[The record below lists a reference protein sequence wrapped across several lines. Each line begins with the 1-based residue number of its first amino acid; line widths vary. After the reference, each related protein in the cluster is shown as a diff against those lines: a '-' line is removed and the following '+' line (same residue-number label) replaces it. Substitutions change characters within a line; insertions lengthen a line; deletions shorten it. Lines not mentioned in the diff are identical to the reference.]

1 MGVYEDIRKSTYTK
15 PQGVY
20 ARIHAND
27 KKETPKVEIAKS
39 VEPVIDMS
47 KYTPEEQKML
57 SSGQYKVNPTY
68 DPNNKYS
75 PKLLYSGELKTSE
88 NLNENAKGLD
98 KAKIVAG
105 KVGNTLKDIVA
116 SAGVGAISAAEG
128 LANTGIAAVG
138 NIANLVG
145 AKDAGNYLTN
155 MVKDD
160 ITGELQQKL
169 DTSTKSGYG
178 RYTPSILGMDVRNIS
193 QEGARMLTAGV
204 GGLPGFIGSAIG
216 GNTQEALNE
225 GQSLGRA
232 SIYGGITGTIEGATE
247 KLFDTFKLLGG
258 GVLDKVIPK
267 NVVARLATAP
277 LGEYVEEW
285 ISQGANPFVKMAT
298 YDADIKN
305 PVGSWDNFKEWLSNN
320 HEAGWQGFVMGL
332 VLQGGSD
339 ISNAEA
345 RQQYKN
351 EVTKAVD
358 KIKGLTQ
365 QQKQEAINKLVKESE
380 DSKIQIEQVMQNYKQ
395 NSQYDKYIPQTQEQ
409 NIKLPTSQKNVAREL
424 PTNDF
429 QEQSKQTILPTQK
442 IQETVNS
449 AKIVGMSDF
458 DVKKAQD
465 MHKMLQSGSNLKF
478 YDSKNVP
485 AGVDSRAINANGFY
499 KDGTL
504 WINKDSKRQV
514 EKILGHELTH
524 HLENT
529 KVYTDFANAILDSN
543 MFYDYITTQGY
554 DNVAQFKEN
563 LRQRGYSDQEM
574 DSEMVSMFVED
585 NLFDSQEKID
595 RIARENRTL
604 AQKIL
609 NWLSDMKTRLVGTS
623 QEKELLRIENMYRKA
638 IQQANSTNI
647 KTDAKYSVKNVADF
661 NQTEYNNIQ
670 EIQLP
675 AKEYGRLAHIVDTDT
690 SIKPGLNYVETSDST
705 YVIYQKEYNDFKV
718 VGKLEGGGVNDA
730 VTNRNIRGI
739 DETRN
744 AREGLQNTSE
754 NIQNERAAENN
765 DELLDRNTRGRN
777 NEVES
782 DNDGVR
788 NKQNVAGKEPAFSL
802 PETDNQG
809 RKLSAEQQEFFKD
822 SKVRDEDGN
831 LQVMYHGTNGEFAKF
846 NKGTANGWLG
856 KGIYLTTKKDYAKKQ
871 GKKTMAVY
879 ANLSNPF
886 ISKSDDPF
894 SFISEVQ
901 KIYPEADSFNVA
913 EVLQRNGYDGI
924 IYTHWDAEVGTMVN
938 AFEPNQ
944 IKNVDNTSP
953 TENVDIRYS
962 INPIDIAKNPPNPQ
976 SGLDALKR
984 AGREKV
990 GDSQSSFMRNIHN
1003 QSIFDDT
1010 FKEMAWDDKN
1020 IRTYGSISNKE
1031 TMQQA
1036 NDAINEQGQKWV
1048 DRFKDKNSGEMKA
1061 VDIAGGF
1068 ILMNRYQQV
1077 GDYESM
1083 LRIAE
1088 KLREAG
1094 TRQGQTIQLF
1104 SILGRMTPE
1113 GMTYYAQKELSK
1125 AYDEILKNKTQ
1136 AWADEHADEFKLTE
1150 KDIDFIQRRVNQAA
1164 KLPEGRDKYVLLGEI
1179 ASRIQS
1185 KIPPQPGQSLKA
1197 LARNSMLLNPKTMVR
1212 NVLGNVVIAPAHIV
1226 SDFVGTGIDKAIS
1239 NKTGSRTTGTFDIK
1253 SLKGAKKGFY
1263 ESFDDFRR
1271 GITTRDLSGDRFE
1284 IGKGGKNFSENHTG
1298 IFATPR
1304 DALGKA
1310 LNALDRVTGY
1320 LLESGDRPFYET
1332 WFINSLNNQM
1342 ELNNAVKPTA
1352 EMIQI
1357 ATEEALQ
1364 RTWQDNNTYSNAVS
1378 GIREFLNLAKING
1391 YGIGDMVMPFVKT
1404 PANLTKAIVDFSP
1417 LGAINALIKTSQ
1429 FNKDIGKGQAT
1440 AAQQRAV
1447 VKAWSQVI
1455 TGTLGMAI
1463 ATALAEAGVLGGGSD
1478 EDKDV
1483 REFEQKILGIKP
1495 YSIKIGDKTY
1505 TYDWAQPL
1513 GTSAAIVADTVKSL
1527 KNSKDM
1533 EDKLNA
1539 ILQGATSGASVFL
1552 DQSFVKS
1559 IRQFFEEDGMIS
1571 GLLELIMNE
1580 PSKFTP
1586 QFLSQ
1591 IAQIQDDTA
1600 RTSYVY
1606 NNPLETAKNKIKAKI
1621 PGLRETLEPS
1631 VDVLGREVKTDN
1643 SVGNVMFNPAN
1654 TAFARTTKG
1663 AEEMYRVYQAT
1674 GDKAAIAQVAPY
1686 YFNVGSDKIVLTP
1699 QQRTQYQKTTGK
1711 IASDGV
1717 ENLLKNNAY
1726 KLLEDVDKA
1735 EILKD
1740 LYSYGNAIAKA
1751 EASKKY
1757 LLPKEFQKIKDSGM
1771 QPEEYILMKY
1781 IANSGG
1787 TKREELYN
1795 ALISSGYSKIKV
1807 EDFLED
1813 YKGYKF
1819 DNTSKN
1825 TLPTSSLLRSKLP
1838 SLKK

>member
-1 MGVYEDIRKSTYTK
+1 MERSKDFFVNQSNQRNKSFFVTENSLPTK
-15 PQGVY
+15 E
-20 ARIHAND
+20 
-27 KKETPKVEIAKS
+27 K
-39 VEPVIDMS
+39 IDLS

-57 SSGQYKVNPTY
+57 SSGQYKINPTY

-75 PKLLYSGELKTSE
+75 SKLIYSGELKTSE
-88 NLNENAKGLD
+88 NIHDNVTGLE
-98 KAKIVAG
+98 KAKITAG
-105 KVGNTLKDIVA
+105 KIGNTVKDIVA

-128 LANTGIAAVG
+128 LANTGIATVG

-380 DSKIQIEQVMQNYKQ
+380 DSKIQIEQVMRNYKQ

-429 QEQSKQTILPTQK
+429 QEQGKQTILPTQK

-449 AKIVGMSDF
+449 AKIAGMSDF
-458 DVKKAQD
+458 DIKKATD
-465 MHKMLQSGSNLKF
+465 LHKMLRSGANLKF

-485 AGVDSRAINANGFY
+485 TGVDSRAIDANGFY
-499 KDGTL
+499 QDGTV
-504 WINKDSKRQV
+504 WINKDSKMQV
-514 EKILGHELTH
+514 ERILGHELTH
-524 HLENT
+524 YGESDEFIN
-529 KVYTDFANAILDSN
+529 NILDSN
-543 MFYDYITTQGY
+543 LFYDFIAKEGFS
-554 DNVAQFKEN
+554 NVAEYKQYLKEN
-563 LRQRGYSDQEM
+563 KGYKDYEL
-574 DSEMVSMFVED
+574 DSEMAAHFVEEE
-585 NLFDSQEKID
+585 LFGKQETID
-595 RIARENRTL
+595 RLARENRTL

-609 NWLSDMKTRLVGTS
+609 NWLSDLRIKLVGTS

-638 IQQANSTNI
+638 IQQT
-647 KTDAKYSVKNVADF
+647 
-661 NQTEYNNIQ
+661 Q
-670 EIQLP
+670 
-675 AKEYGRLAHIVDTDT
+675 
-690 SIKPGLNYVETSDST
+690 
-705 YVIYQKEYNDFKV
+705 
-718 VGKLEGGGVNDA
+718 A
-730 VTNRNIRGI
+730 VTNETKYYVRNSENGKPYIEITNDILENIPQNQWVSKVKEIFKNKLADGI
-739 DETRN
+739 NMEIFDIAVNAKSRNEFVNSDYTRN
-744 AREGLQNTSE
+744 LKANNNELYAEKMRMVE
-754 NIQNERAAENN
+754 NLDEIVRNAYNVKNEDPKHERKDNLKSFNRGNIDVKIGNN
-765 DELLDRNTRGRN
+765 DYTVEVVTAITANN
-777 NEVES
+777 NEIFY
-782 DNDGVR
+782 DI
-788 NKQNVAGKEPAFSL
+788 VAIKPTKIKTPSI
-802 PETDNQG
+802 
-809 RKLSAEQQEFFKD
+809 R
-822 SKVRDEDGN
+822 R
-831 LQVMYHGTNGEFAKF
+831 
-846 NKGTANGWLG
+846 TA
-856 KGIYLTTKKDYAKKQ
+856 
-871 GKKTMAVY
+871 
-879 ANLSNPF
+879 
-886 ISKSDDPF
+886 
-894 SFISEVQ
+894 
-901 KIYPEADSFNVA
+901 EADS
-913 EVLQRNGYDGI
+913 
-924 IYTHWDAEVGTMVN
+924 
-938 AFEPNQ
+938 
-944 IKNVDNTSP
+944 KNEDVSN
-953 TENVDIRYS
+953 NS
-962 INPIDIAKNPPNPQ
+962 INQNEQSVNNVKYSKNPIEIAKNPPSPQ
-976 SGLDALKR
+976 TGLDALKK

-1010 FKEMAWDDKN
+1010 FKEMALDDKN
-1020 IRTYGSISNKE
+1020 IRTYESISNKE
-1031 TMQQA
+1031 TLQKA

-1048 DRFKDKNSGEMKA
+1048 DRFLDKNNGEMKA
-1061 VDIAGGF
+1061 TDIAGGF

-1083 LRIAE
+1083 LRVAE
-1088 KLREAG
+1088 KLRKAG
-1094 TRQGQTIQLF
+1094 TQQGQTIQLF

-1179 ASRIQS
+1179 SERIQS

-1212 NVLGNVVIAPAHIV
+1212 NVLGNVVIAPYHIV
-1226 SDFVGTGIDKAIS
+1226 SDFVGAGIDKAIS
-1239 NKTGSRTTGTFDIK
+1239 NKTGARTTGTFDIK

-1364 RTWQDNNTYSNAVS
+1364 RTWQDNNTYTNFVS
-1378 GIREFLNLAKING
+1378 SIRNGLNKLNIKG
-1391 YGIGDMVMPFVKT
+1391 YGLGDVVMPFVKT
-1404 PANLTKAIVDFSP
+1404 PANLTKAVVDFSP
-1417 LGAINALIKTSQ
+1417 LGAINAALKTSQ

-1440 AAQQRAV
+1440 MAQQREV

-1483 REFEQKILGIKP
+1483 RAFEQNILGIKP

-1513 GTSAAIVADTVKSL
+1513 GTSAAMVADTVKSL
-1527 KNSKDM
+1527 KNAKDTESKAA
-1533 EDKLNA
+1533 A
-1539 ILQGATSGASVFL
+1539 ILNGLQSGASVLL
-1552 DQSFVKS
+1552 DQSFVS
-1559 IRQFFEEDGMIS
+1559 GIRNLFEEDNLINALIEA
-1571 GLLELIMNE
+1571 GLNE
-1580 PSKFTP
+1580 GAKFTP

-1606 NNPLETAKNKIKAKI
+1606 NNPLQTAKNKIKAKI
-1621 PGLRETLEPS
+1621 PGQRQTLEPS

-1643 SVGNVMFNPAN
+1643 SVANVMFNPAN

-1726 KLLEDVDKA
+1726 KSLEDVDKA

-1751 EASKKY
+1751 EASDKY
-1757 LLPKEFQKIKDSGM
+1757 TLPKEYEKIKESGM
-1771 QPEEYILMKY
+1771 KPEEYILMKY

-1787 TKREELYN
+1787 TKKDELYN
-1795 ALISSGYSKIKV
+1795 ALTSSGYSKSKA
-1807 EDFLED
+1807 EDFLAD

-1819 DNTSKN
+1819 EETNM
-1825 TLPTSSLLRSKLP
+1825 LPTLANQRLKLP
-1838 SLKK
+1838 TLEK